1 MADQRALSL
10 DSLAVSDRFRLFN
23 FTRRDDHVEYLW
35 VLRAMDRLREVH
47 HVQVDGEQVAAALA
61 ELAELHDDVPS
72 IDGNVRD
79 RLDAL
84 YEDGV
89 VHRFDDASRAG
100 SLVRYRNRQSVYQF
114 SELGYW
120 AYTAVEGLLAA
131 RIEDANLSRLVFSDI
146 LEDLKALAAANRAGR
161 AEQVYRRLSR
171 LDSVM
176 EDMGRR
182 SAHFH
187 VTLGEI
193 MRSTDTSPDTFLRH
207 KNALLS
213 HMSEFMSELDRYL
226 PRLDRAVREVEET
239 GLATLLARAA
249 AADERPFLSEADR
262 LEDWRRRWDALRA
275 WFAPPDPA
283 YGGGTSRARELRAA
297 TRTAVSGV
305 IALLRQITEAQR
317 GGVNR
322 SSQLRHLAEWVHNCP
337 DEGSAHAL
345 MGAAFNLRSARHAG
359 GAHDDDEQI
368 SPRST
373 WWDAPGVEISVTLF
387 RTGKAPTPGLPQPVR
402 ANRGARAALRES
414 QAAER
419 AAERAAATGLVEQGA
434 YDRVLDQT
442 ETRVLLK
449 LLTKALESR
458 SVVAGRL
465 RGGAGANDVMMIRLV
480 PDPSG
485 STVATTQ
492 GRLHLPG
499 FRVELDGRAPVARA
513 SSRKSSEGRASS
525 SQASSGMSPVAVGG
539 GAAGDLP
546 AGNELSD
553 GAPPRNISSGRAA
566 SGTLPA
572 VSGGEPFRPMAVG
585 GGATGEMAAGDGLSD
600 GAPPRSRS
608 AGRAAS
614 DSSPAVSG
622 GGRSGDARA
631 GDEPPE
637 WVSSEKAQAGRAMA
651 RGDG

>member
-1 MADQRALSL
+1 VADQRALSL

-47 HVQVDGEQVAAALA
+47 HVQVDSGQVAAALA
-61 ELAELHDDVPS
+61 ELAEIYDDVPS
-72 IDGNVRD
+72 IDGNLRD

-131 RIEDANLSRLVFSDI
+131 RIQDANLSRLVFSDI
-146 LEDLKALAAANRAGR
+146 LEDLTALAAANRAGQ
-161 AEQVYRRLSR
+161 ADQVYRRLSR

-213 HMSEFMSELDRYL
+213 HMSEVMAELDRHL
-226 PRLDRAVREVEET
+226 PQLERAVRQVEET
-239 GLATLLARAA
+239 GLAALLARAA
-249 AADERPFLSEADR
+249 EADERPFMSHADR

-275 WFAPPDPA
+275 WFAPSA
-283 YGGGTSRARELRAA
+283 TGGASRARELRKA
-297 TRTAVSGV
+297 TRTAVSGM

-322 SSQLRHLAEWVHNCP
+322 ASQLRHLAEWVFNCP
-337 DEGSAHAL
+337 DEGAAHAL
-345 MGAAFNLRSARHAG
+345 MGAAFNLRSARHVG

-368 SPRST
+368 SPRAT

-387 RTGKAPTPGLPQPVR
+387 RSGKAPTPGLPQPVR

-419 AAERAAATGLVEQGA
+419 AAERAAAAGLVERGA
-434 YDRVLDQT
+434 YDRVLDPT
-442 ETRVLLK
+442 ETRVLLR

-465 RGGAGANDVMMIRLV
+465 RGGSGSNDVMMVRLV
-480 PDPSG
+480 PDPAG
-485 STVATTQ
+485 STVVTTQ

-499 FRVELDGRAPVARA
+499 VRVELAGREPARA
-513 SSRKSSEGRASS
+513 VAS
-525 SQASSGMSPVAVGG
+525 
-539 GAAGDLP
+539 AA
-546 AGNELSD
+546 
-553 GAPPRNISSGRAA
+553 
-566 SGTLPA
+566 
-572 VSGGEPFRPMAVG
+572 
-585 GGATGEMAAGDGLSD
+585 
-600 GAPPRSRS
+600 
-608 AGRAAS
+608 
-614 DSSPAVSG
+614 
-622 GGRSGDARA
+622 
-631 GDEPPE
+631 
-637 WVSSEKAQAGRAMA
+637 A
-651 RGDG
+651 RGSG